1 MAVLLVG
8 STGSGKSTLGNFLI
22 DPEGSRPG
30 GPAFAVGEDN
40 LPHTQHTEVAKMTVE
55 GEGDPSE
62 RTLTIMDTPGL
73 NESKEAD
80 LRHMAD
86 LVEYLC
92 KEKTIKACIFVVK
105 FRSII
110 DQQYKDTIQYY
121 SRLLSFLFSHN
132 VFVVMTAYST
142 DERSKAMRS
151 TQEIVFEV
159 NVENVKAE
167 IVESAHMSH
176 TPKLFAVDCEPYEE
190 NEKMHSLEVRK
201 AILSCIFS
209 QEAVKVE
216 DLKVEKTKAI
226 KEEDIGK
233 VKELEGKLKGY
244 ESRLQEIETS
254 AAAALN
260 ETRAKDRVVSNINST
275 LYSYRQR
282 LSELDS
288 DEAVAIKYSGG
299 QMGFFGGIKISM
311 TRYVKKKDIHE
322 SDISQ
327 LRSQITQQESYL
339 CIATRDAQ
347 NCRERYTKDQDK
359 VKPLENLINETK
371 RDISELS
378 SDVMTLE
385 QVRCRFLN

>member
-22 DPEGSRPG
+22 DPDGSRSG
-30 GPAFAVGEDN
+30 SPAFAVGEDN
-40 LPHTQHTEVAKMTVE
+40 LPQTQHTEVATMTVK
-55 GEGDPSE
+55 GEGDVRE

-73 NESKEAD
+73 NESKDSD
-80 LRHMAD
+80 LQHMAD

-105 FRSII
+105 FGSKI

-121 SRLLSFLFSHN
+121 SILLSSLFSHN
-132 VFVVMTAYST
+132 VFVVMTDYPT
-142 DERSKAMRS
+142 DERSKVMRS
-151 TQEIVFEV
+151 RQGIVFEV
-159 NVENVKAE
+159 IAENVKAE
-167 IVESAHMSH
+167 IVKLAHMSC
-176 TPKLFAVDCEPYEE
+176 TPKLFAVDCLPYEE
-190 NEKMHSLEVRK
+190 NVDEKMHSLEVRK

-216 DLKVEKTKAI
+216 DLKVVKTKAI
-226 KEEDIGK
+226 MEEDIGK
-233 VKELEGKLKGY
+233 VKELEGKLAGY
-244 ESRLQEIETS
+244 DSRLQEVKTM

-260 ETRAKDRVVSNINST
+260 EIRSKEGVISSINST

-288 DEAVAIKYSGG
+288 DEVVPITYRGG
-299 QMGFFGGIKISM
+299 QGGIKITL
-311 TRYVKKKDIHE
+311 TRYVSKRYIHE

-327 LRSQITQQESYL
+327 LRSQITQQESHL
-339 CIATRDAQ
+339 SVATRDAQ
-347 NCRERYTKDQDK
+347 NCRERYTKYQDK

-378 SDVMTLE
+378 SEVMTLE